1 MAFNRIIY
9 RSFRLFICSYISINR
24 WGLCCWNSP
33 LSISLLRNF
42 FSNIFFYTVV
52 IHFIPGT
59 FHFLTEPGI
68 FCCALVLRR
77 KISANVPVYDAP
89 NRKRTQAFPL
99 LNMSRGSCLYRSYS
113 RQQIRR
119 NMTCEICSCSGSIII
134 IFLDSFQKSWT
145 CDVNNVV
152 LVHHVQIQVQV
163 QVGNTIRSTATTR
176 KRLTLEQR
184 VFCPPAL
191 PKNLGSFLAALRNR
205 LQQLYWSDV
214 YNVSSCTKY
223 VTFNVN

>member
-1 MAFNRIIY
+1 
-9 RSFRLFICSYISINR
+9 
-24 WGLCCWNSP
+24 
-33 LSISLLRNF
+33 
-42 FSNIFFYTVV
+42 
-52 IHFIPGT
+52 
-59 FHFLTEPGI
+59 
-68 FCCALVLRR
+68 
-77 KISANVPVYDAP
+77 
-89 NRKRTQAFPL
+89 
-99 LNMSRGSCLYRSYS
+99 
-113 RQQIRR
+113 
-119 NMTCEICSCSGSIII
+119 MTCEICSCSGSIII

-145 CDVNNVV
+145 CDVNNIV
-152 LVHHVQIQVQV
+152 LVHHVQIQVQVQVQV